1 MKRFSRIAAFCM
13 ALLLVLSVAMT
24 ALAAYKTIPYGEQS
38 DNVRRMQMKLKDKGY
53 YHGTV
58 DGKFGPATRKAVVK
72 FQTAVGLTPDGKP
85 GNLTLTALYKG
96 VGAINGGNP
105 SLQKQLQTKPS
116 NPRTLYY
123 GCTGARVRQLQ
134 RALYKAGVYK
144 GAIDGIYGD
153 LTLAAV
159 KKYQSK
165 KGLHADGMA
174 GVKTLAS
181 LTKSTG
187 SSITGSML
195 LDIGSKGSEVKSV
208 SRRMVAWG
216 YTTSITDT
224 YDAALAAGVK
234 AWQRDNGYTQTGA
247 VTENQYNKMVIGN

>member
-1 MKRFSRIAAFCM
+1 MRKNISRVIAFIVAM
-13 ALLLVLSVAMT
+13 VLSMAFIAS
-24 ALAAYKTIPYGEQS
+24 ALAYETIPYGEQS
-38 DNVRRMQMKLKDKGY
+38 NAVRKMQSKLKSKGFY
-53 YHGTV
+53 GGAV
-58 DGKFGPATRKAVVK
+58 DGKFGPSTKAAVKK
-72 FQTAVGLTPDGKP
+72 FQAYVGISADGKP
-85 GNLTLTALYKG
+85 GNKTLTALYEGKSALNKTSNTELKE
-96 VGAINGGNP
+96 V
-105 SLQKQLQTKPS
+105 TKPS

>member
-1 MKRFSRIAAFCM
+1 MRKNISRVIAFIVAM
-13 ALLLVLSVAMT
+13 VLSMAFIAS
-24 ALAAYKTIPYGEQS
+24 ALAYETIPYGEQS
-38 DNVRRMQMKLKDKGY
+38 NAVRKMQSKLKSKGFY
-53 YHGTV
+53 GGAV
-58 DGKFGPATRKAVVK
+58 DGKFGPSTKAAVKK
-72 FQTAVGLTPDGKP
+72 FQAYVGISADGKP
-85 GNLTLTALYKG
+85 GNKTLTALYEGKSALNKTSNTELKE
-96 VGAINGGNP
+96 V
-105 SLQKQLQTKPS
+105 TKPS

-123 GCTGARVRQLQ
+123 GCTGARVRELQ

-174 GVKTLAS
+174 GTKTLAS
-181 LTKSTG
+181 LRKSTG
-187 SSITGSML
+187 SNIAGFML

-247 VTENQYNKMVIGN
+247 VTENQYNKMVIGD